1 MICWGGWE
9 RHAAMFVSFSHGR
22 SVINV
27 ISAMGLI
34 SMCSTQFLGLLGG
47 KKGITGGIFLLRSWG
62 SRITRR
68 SYSNIKTLGIVVIK
82 MMAPL
87 SGIRERCHSTPC
99 CTPSRMRK
107 VLDCVTVVIDCRMA
121 GKEEAKSVALSS
133 PAVATHTGSQKDC

>member
-34 SMCSTQFLGLLGG
+34 SMYSTQFLGLLGG
-47 KKGITGGIFLLRSWG
+47 KKGITGGILLLGSWG

-68 SYSNIKTLGIVVIK
+68 SYSNIKTLEIEVIRYC
-82 MMAPL
+82 MMALL
-87 SGIRERCHSTPC
+87 SGIREGCYWETIFVRRRESE
-99 CTPSRMRK
+99 R
-107 VLDCVTVVIDCRMA
+107 
-121 GKEEAKSVALSS
+121 
-133 PAVATHTGSQKDC
+133 